1 MVFAFLL
8 EISWWYSL
16 PQSWYIFMSCL
27 LFSKGSSV
35 KRHKTAQVPPSWF
48 YNHWS
53 VKCEIRMQTSDSF
66 SVLMKN
72 GSIGQRSAFL
82 RDELAKSHILFN
94 NLFSNLSFM
103 ESYLRS
109 RQKILRCK
117 DTIILS
123 FHSTGAFVTRTD
135 NRIFQKHPQLV
146 PNADLLAQLK
156 STACLWVQFCHKG
169 GSSNLSFLTV

>member
-16 PQSWYIFMSCL
+16 LQSWYIFMSCL

-66 SVLMKN
+66 SVLMTN

-123 FHSTGAFVTRTD
+123 FHSTGALSHA
-135 NRIFQKHPQLV
+135 RITEFFKNTLNLYQTLICWLNWKV
-146 PNADLLAQLK
+146 LLAFGYNSVIK
-156 STACLWVQFCHKG
+156 EVVPTFP
-169 GSSNLSFLTV
+169 F